1 MALGGGAGFVSVP
14 VVPTFKGMSKEFVER
29 LEKPAKK
36 AGEAAGKAIE
46 KGLGAS
52 VANLN
57 KQMAASGDKLKQ
69 YDREYTRS
77 TQKKEAQQ
85 KRLNAAILDQA
96 AAEEKYQEAL
106 AKGKS
111 GTAELA
117 RVERAKSK
125 VAAETVK
132 LAGAEDKVRDAEEK
146 HARQLDDLR
155 STSDRYETELNELS
169 AQTGKTTKEL
179 RAMGDEVAS
188 LDDDFD
194 ASGAKVDGFGSKMKN
209 MLGVAGKMG
218 GFAAGLAG
226 ISGAAATLQAGFDK
240 ITSIED
246 TTASLEIL
254 MGSADEA
261 RHFMDA
267 LQESNQKTPYSFDSW
282 AGAGKQLVAFGIEA
296 EQANRSVQ
304 ALGEA
309 AAASGKGEDALNSMS
324 QAMGQAAAAGVMS
337 MDTIN
342 RLSDGGVQGLTIL
355 ANHFD
360 VTTDE
365 MKKMISSGA
374 VPAEE
379 GIKALTDGI
388 IDGSEGAAGAVES
401 MSGVMGEMS
410 ETTSGRL
417 TNLKAAFN
425 NLAGEIFESINPL
438 IGDLA
443 AGATDWV
450 YKLKDALEQK
460 VIPAIKRTIESV
472 KNMVDWFQRN
482 KDWILPTAAALGV
495 LAAAYAAL
503 TLQQKIMM
511 AGGLIKWF
519 TELTKVQQIH
529 AKWTAICEGVQKA
542 FNLVMNANPIFLVVT
557 AIAALVAGLV
567 VFFTKTE
574 TGRKLWEKFSGVLV
588 EKWTWVV
595 DKFKAGFQWIKD
607 VFTGLMAL
615 WTEGDF
621 TGALGRALGI
631 EEDSWFVGAVLKL
644 RDVVISTVEWI
655 KNAVQVAGEVIGAV
669 FSAIWEVVQVTLAV
683 IGTLVI
689 TPLVLAWQ
697 GLSAA
702 IQWGW
707 ENLIKPAWEALS
719 DFVTWLWETILQPYF
734 QAIGEAWQLLG
745 EGIQLV
751 WEELIKPTWDLLA
764 DAAVWLWES
773 VLQPTWQ
780 LISDAWRALGDV
792 IMWVWDN
799 VIKVAWDLLGQAL
812 QGLWDN
818 VIRPVV
824 DWLVSAWE
832 GWGRVINWVWT
843 NVIKPT
849 WDAMASGLQWLWESV
864 VNPILTWIGDKWS
877 AMGDVLHATYQWIKT
892 NVFDAMGR
900 SLETLKGWYRDAADD
915 IGRTWDTIRE
925 KTGKPIKWVVDRVY
939 NNGIR
944 KVWNNVQGFVG
955 LDKELPQ
962 VDLSYARGGVLPGYT
977 PGRDVHDFYSPSA
990 GWLHLSGGEAI
1001 MRPEWVRAVGGV
1013 GAVDALNSTAKQGG
1027 VNGVRRM
1034 LGEGARRHFKDG
1046 GVVGKNSDTD
1056 RKVAATLAEARKH
1069 HGKPY
1074 QWGGIGNPSFD
1085 CSGLWSAIVSH
1096 LNGGPF
1102 SGRLFNTGSLRAN
1115 PGNWGFVPGLSG
1127 RVTVGVSPDH
1137 MSGTIDGI
1145 NLESASQPKG
1155 VQIGGSAW
1163 GSDNSY
1169 YDMQFTLA
1177 KFLGDFV
1184 SGGNGGGGGISIRSI
1199 VKGIMDRTFNAI
1211 EKTIPTYP
1219 GWIGEYPRAAFDSL
1233 TDTFTEW
1240 VLDHIPFGGGGGGGG
1255 AGVEQWRGLVEKVLV
1270 EKGFSKDKADVVLRR
1285 MSQESGGD
1293 PAAINDWDS
1302 NAAAGVPSKGLM
1314 QVIDPTF
1321 QANKDPGFDDIW
1333 DPEANIRASMNYAVR
1348 QYGSLDAAYNR
1359 AGGYADGGVLPARMG
1374 VFDTGGVLPH
1384 GVTALNL
1391 SGRPEVVIN
1400 GPQLQAINS
1409 LATNVGALVGQ
1420 LAATGD
1426 VDAFVAGLEKT
1437 VGPEVAAIAEQVTT
1451 LADPESVAGVAAR
1464 TAAREVAEIAETLG
1478 AEYFP
1483 KTVTTLLDAEKSLYD
1498 AREKHAERVSGL
1510 EEKTTALTEAQKR
1523 LADLQNGTVEESTES
1538 AEKLAEAEKQ
1548 LEDARADGDTD
1559 KVEEAEK
1566 NLAEVR
1572 KSSAEDAE
1580 KAEQERA
1587 DNIEKATED
1596 VKKAE
1601 ADLADARREHARNLD
1616 MTVYEVMPGLYDGL
1630 MQAAAGAGQ
1639 FSGQVAAVAA
1649 AVGPAGMSI
1658 GMMVETVKTAIN
1670 VVKSLVEMILDIVER
1685 VFQARLEARKGLAE
1699 AMSTVAEYAKLLADL
1714 QADVSKLQQE
1724 VVRGV
1729 NEQRT
1734 AMFNLR
1740 VAIHDRLVAEAE
1752 GYVAVTEARLKLD
1765 AELERG
1771 ARIAQLKM
1779 MGLHEDWDTYLSY
1792 RAQVAGDA
1800 LAVWSDAAITALYQ
1814 YEAARATALKG
1825 ELSARLKQ
1833 IEAEAALAEATRKNA
1848 RNQADLLTMQERLIR
1863 MSAEVAGVDLPG
1875 AVGGKQASALL
1886 VELFELERAMKKN
1899 VFGRW
1904 GYQLGDDSSYAMAY
1918 KGQVERKRSIEAA
1931 LAAVLDEAGV
1941 SISESTKQ
1949 AMFKRMEKVAW
1960 RKGDVAD
1967 VVRAYLP
1974 EVAKAEAALKMHDSL
1989 SPIWDAQDKMRDQER
2004 EVEDFRA
2011 EMDLF
2016 EKTHPLEETI
2026 KGLEYAIAGLTS
2038 TADAFG
2044 EESEEM
2050 RAARLR
2056 LARANLTAAS
2066 HHGVDWKVDD
2076 RFEGGARVVKEV
2088 TVHMDGAHV
2097 YTADE
2102 VDKLLAEVTSGSNV
2116 SVRTSWSA
2124 STVAGARRKERV

>member
-77 TQKKEAQQ
+77 TQKKETQQ

-96 AAEEKYQEAL
+96 AAEEKYQAAL

-146 HARQLDDLR
+146 HSRQLDDLR

-169 AQTGKTTKEL
+169 TQTGKTTKEL

-209 MLGVAGKMG
+209 MLGFAGKMG

-410 ETTSGRL
+410 KTTSGRL

-503 TLQQKIMM
+503 TLHQKIMM

-607 VFTGLMAL
+607 VFTGLMTL

-621 TGALGRALGI
+621 TGALGEALGI
-631 EEDSWFVGAVLKL
+631 EEDSWFVNAILTI
-644 RDVVISTVEWI
+644 RDVLISTFEWLQGAFQ
-655 KNAVQVAGEVIGAV
+655 AVGEVIGAV
-669 FSAIWEVVQVTLAV
+669 LSAIWQAIQVTLGV
-683 IGTLVI
+683 IGTVI
-689 TPLVLAWQ
+689 LAPLIIAWNL
-697 GLSAA
+697 LSAA

-707 ENLIKPAWEALS
+707 ENLIQPTWQALS
-719 DFVTWLWETILQPYF
+719 EAAVWLWEQVLQPYF

-745 EGIQLV
+745 DGILWV
-751 WEELIKPTWDLLA
+751 WEEIIRPTWDLLA
-764 DAAVWLWES
+764 EAAVWLWES

-780 LISDAWRALGDV
+780 LIVDGWRALGDAV
-792 IMWVWDN
+792 MWVWEN
-799 VIKVAWDLLGQAL
+799 VIKVAWDLLAAAAQ
-812 QGLWDN
+812 
-818 VIRPVV
+818 
-824 DWLVSAWE
+824 WL
-832 GWGRVINWVWT
+832 WT
-843 NVIKPT
+843 NV
-849 WDAMASGLQWLWESV
+849 LQPV
-864 VNPILTWIGDKWS
+864 VNGITVLWRALGDSVMWVWNSLVKP
-877 AMGDVLHATYQWIKT
+877 AL
-892 NVFDAMGR
+892 DAMGNALR
-900 SLETLKGWYRDAADD
+900 WLWSNAVQPVVAWIQGAWRGLGDVMGSVWSWIDDNVLGGMRRGLDALRGFFGSTVDGIASVWNKLR
-915 IGRTWDTIRE
+915 GHLA
-925 KTGKPIKWVVDRVY
+925 KPINFMINTVY
-939 NNGIR
+939 NDGILRAWNIIAGILPGLSKGSPLQGIPEHATGGAIRGPGSETSDDVLIWASAGEHMLTGREVRHLGGQDQVYLMRKLIAQNQPFSFDGDGRVVPLPSEAKGTGGDLLGAAPYLFPIAAHAKGGEIRPMWELQLERGHEWAASRHGRGYVLGGSADGAGGTDCSGFMSGIADVIKGGTGARQWATMAFNGGG
-944 KVWNNVQGFVG
+944 NTQMPSGPQGFVAG
-955 LDKELPQ
+955 L
-962 VDLSYARGGVLPGYT
+962 
-977 PGRDVHDFYSPSA
+977 
-990 GWLHLSGGEAI
+990 
-1001 MRPEWVRAVGGV
+1001 
-1013 GAVDALNSTAKQGG
+1013 AKGFSI
-1027 VNGVRRM
+1027 GVR
-1034 LGEGARRHFKDG
+1034 
-1046 GVVGKNSDTD
+1046 
-1056 RKVAATLAEARKH
+1056 
-1069 HGKPY
+1069 
-1074 QWGGIGNPSFD
+1074 
-1085 CSGLWSAIVSH
+1085 
-1096 LNGGPF
+1096 NGGPA
-1102 SGRLFNTGSLRAN
+1102 GGHTAGT
-1115 PGNWGFVPGLSG
+1115 LSG
-1127 RVTVGVSPDH
+1127 VGRFVTTNV
-1137 MSGTIDGI
+1137 
-1145 NLESASQPKG
+1145 E
-1155 VQIGGSAW
+1155 
-1163 GSDNSY
+1163 
-1169 YDMQFTLA
+1169 
-1177 KFLGDFV
+1177 
-1184 SGGNGGGGGISIRSI
+1184 SGGRVNGGIVKYGAGADGADYSYFTTHYHLPIGPGGAFESGGGGGISPDMMKAGVKKALNKAVNFFMKPI
-1199 VKGIMDRTFNAI
+1199 VGKLPSGPPAWKDIPKGIYESGKDGLAD
-1211 EKTIPTYP
+1211 KVAS
-1219 GWIGEYPRAAFDSL
+1219 GVDGLGDSL
-1233 TDTFTEW
+1233 ATVW
-1240 VLDHIPFGGGGGGGG
+1240 
-1255 AGVEQWRGLVEKVLV
+1255 
-1270 EKGFSKDKADVVLRR
+1270 
-1285 MSQESGGD
+1285 
-1293 PAAINDWDS
+1293 N
-1302 NAAAGVPSKGLM
+1302 
-1314 QVIDPTF
+1314 
-1321 QANKDPGFDDIW
+1321 
-1333 DPEANIRASMNYAVR
+1333 AVR
-1348 QYGSLDAAYNR
+1348 KIPDLVREQLTDADDVESA
-1359 AGGYADGGVLPARMG
+1359 AKL
-1374 VFDTGGVLPH
+1374 FDTGGVLRH
-1384 GVTALNL
+1384 GQTAVNL
-1391 SGRPEVVIN
+1391 SGADEVIIN
-1400 GPQLQAINS
+1400 GPQLAAINS
-1409 LATNVGALVGQ
+1409 LANNVGALVGQ

-1426 VDAFVAGLEKT
+1426 VDSFVAGLEKT

-1478 AEYFP
+1478 AEYLP

-1685 VFQARLEARKGLAE
+1685 VFQARLEARKGLAD
-1699 AMSTVAEYAKLLADL
+1699 AMATVAEYAKLLADL

-1875 AVGGKQASALL
+1875 AVGGKQASSLL
-1886 VELFELERAMKKN
+1886 VELFELEREMKKN

-1918 KGQVERKRSIEAA
+1918 KGQVERKKSLEAA

-1989 SPIWDAQDKMRDQER
+1989 SPIWEAQDKMRDQER

-2016 EKTHPLEETI
+2016 EKAHPLEETI

>member
-36 AGEAAGKAIE
+36 AGESAGKAIE

-77 TQKKEAQQ
+77 TQKKETQQ

-155 STSDRYETELNELS
+155 STSDRYESELNELS

-209 MLGVAGKMG
+209 MLGFAGKMG

-309 AAASGKGEDALNSMS
+309 AAASGKGEDALNNMS

-450 YKLKDALEQK
+450 YRLKDALEQK

-472 KNMVDWFQRN
+472 KAMVDWFQRN

-503 TLQQKIMM
+503 VMQQKIMM

-519 TELTKVQQIH
+519 TQLTKVQQIH

-574 TGRKLWEKFSGVLV
+574 TGRKLWEKFSGALV

-595 DKFKAGFQWIKD
+595 DKFKAGVQWIKD
-607 VFTGLMAL
+607 VFGGLMAL
-615 WTEGDF
+615 WRDGDF
-621 TGALGRALGI
+621 TGALGKALGI
-631 EEDSWFVGAVLKL
+631 EEDSWFVGAVLKI
-644 RDVVISTVEWI
+644 RDVVVNAFEWI
-655 KNAVQVAGEVIGAV
+655 KNAVQVAGQAIGAV
-669 FSAIWEVVQVTLAV
+669 FGWIWEVVQVTIGV
-683 IGTLVI
+683 IGTV
-689 TPLVLAWQ
+689 VLAPLMIAWNLLAT
-697 GLSAA
+697 G
-702 IQWGW
+702 IQVAWESLIRPTIDALGEAFTLLW
-707 ENLIKPAWEALS
+707 ENVLSPVIDWIREKWDDLCTGIQVLWEEYGRPAIDAIGEA
-719 DFVTWLWETILQPYF
+719 FTWLWENVLQPVF
-734 QAIGEAWQLLG
+734 DAIRGA
-745 EGIQLV
+745 
-751 WEELIKPTWDLLA
+751 WDLLLQGLKA
-764 DAAVWLWES
+764 AWENILKPVLDAIGSALQWLWNTIVKPILNLIWGLVQNVFQGICVVWES
-773 VLQPTWQ
+773 VL
-780 LISDAWRALGDV
+780 
-792 IMWVWDN
+792 
-799 VIKVAWDLLGQAL
+799 
-812 QGLWDN
+812 
-818 VIRPVV
+818 RPVITAV
-824 DWLVSAWE
+824 GDALM
-832 GWGRVINWVWT
+832 GLWT
-843 NVIKPT
+843 NVVQPVL
-849 WDAMASGLQWLWESV
+849 G
-864 VNPILTWIGDKWS
+864 WIQDRWQQ
-877 AMGDVLHATYQWIKT
+877 MGDALHAVWTWVRD
-892 NVFDAMGR
+892 NVFAAMQRGLEVVKDAFGR
-900 SLETLKGWYRDAADD
+900 AVEGIRTLWDKVRAAAA
-915 IGRTWDTIRE
+915 
-925 KTGKPIKWVVDRVY
+925 KPIKFVIETVF
-939 NNGIR
+939 NKGIVAAWN
-944 KVWNNVQGFVG
+944 KVAGWVG
-955 LDKELPQ
+955 LDKVQEYRPSWLGGF
-962 VDLSYARGGVLPGYT
+962 ARGGVLPGYT
-977 PGRDVHDFYSPSA
+977 PGRDPYEFIEPRT
-990 GWLHLSGGEAI
+990 GMRIGLSGGEAVI
-1001 MRPEWVRAVGGV
+1001 RPEATRVLGPDWVDGVNAAARVGGAQGV
-1013 GAVDALNSTAKQGG
+1013 QRYLGGFAGGGVIGSITGLVNKHFPGMTITSTLRPGDPGHHGSGNAVDFSDGTDSTPGMRRAAQWFYANYGKGLYELIHSPFNNNVKNGQNVGDGFGLYGAGTMNGHRNHVHVASPQPLGDPKTMVEMVWDGAVAFVK
-1027 VNGVRRM
+1027 
-1034 LGEGARRHFKDG
+1034 
-1046 GVVGKNSDTD
+1046 
-1056 RKVAATLAEARKH
+1056 
-1069 HGKPY
+1069 
-1074 QWGGIGNPSFD
+1074 
-1085 CSGLWSAIVSH
+1085 
-1096 LNGGPF
+1096 
-1102 SGRLFNTGSLRAN
+1102 SLRERVVESIAGVLDPIEKAIPEF
-1115 PGNWGFVPGLSG
+1115 PGMIGKVPRATFGKLKERIVDFLSKRADEFQPAG
-1127 RVTVGVSPDH
+1127 GAA
-1137 MSGTIDGI
+1137 G
-1145 NLESASQPKG
+1145 NAESWREMAMAAMRRQG
-1155 VQIGGSAW
+1155 
-1163 GSDNSY
+1163 
-1169 YDMQFTLA
+1169 
-1177 KFLGDFV
+1177 
-1184 SGGNGGGGGISIRSI
+1184 
-1199 VKGIMDRTFNAI
+1199 FNADDPAQVNAMLAQI
-1211 EKTIPTYP
+1211 
-1219 GWIGEYPRAAFDSL
+1219 
-1233 TDTFTEW
+1233 
-1240 VLDHIPFGGGGGGGG
+1240 
-1255 AGVEQWRGLVEKVLV
+1255 
-1270 EKGFSKDKADVVLRR
+1270 
-1285 MSQESGGD
+1285 MSESGGD
-1293 PAAINDWDS
+1293 PGVAQQIVDVNGTGESAGVGLLQIIPGTFAAHRDPSLPDDRRDPWANM
-1302 NAAAGVPSKGLM
+1302 NAALRYYKSRYGNDLTVMWGH
-1314 QVIDPTF
+1314 
-1321 QANKDPGFDDIW
+1321 GHG
-1333 DPEANIRASMNYAVR
+1333 YA
-1348 QYGSLDAAYNR
+1348 
-1359 AGGYADGGVLPARMG
+1359 AGGVIPSLASLLPHGVY
-1374 VFDTGGVLPH
+1374 DTGGVLPH
-1384 GVTALNL
+1384 GATALNL

-1478 AEYFP
+1478 AEYLP
-1483 KTVTTLLDAEKSLYD
+1483 KTVTVLLDAEKSLYD

-1658 GMMVETVKTAIN
+1658 GMMVETAKTVIN

-1685 VFQARLEARKGLAE
+1685 VFQARLEARKGLAD
-1699 AMSTVAEYAKLLADL
+1699 AMATVAEYAKLLADL

-1863 MSAEVAGVDLPG
+1863 MSAQVAGVDLPG
-1875 AVGGKQASALL
+1875 AVGGKQASSLL

-2116 SVRTSWSA
+2116 AVRTSWSA